1 MLTGCVVG
9 GLVIGIGGGATTK
22 TFVFTSLLTI
32 PVFTPMAVYGLGVAA
47 AFFTAFLMV
56 VFFDYRTKEQKA
68 EAREKKELA
77 KAGISAAPASPA
89 GAPVAEA
96 APEFSD
102 EAKADLTLT
111 SPMAGTTVALSDVAD
126 EAFAAGALGPGIAV
140 SPAAGAVVVAP
151 CDGKVSVAFPT
162 GHAYGIKSAS
172 GVQVLIHIG
181 MDTVKLE
188 GRGFTPRVAKGDVIK
203 RGDVLAEVDWD
214 VIREAGY
221 DTITP
226 MVVTN
231 KKKFGEITPAAP
243 GPVGITDTV
252 VTVSPK
258 EA

>member
-1 MLTGCVVG
+1 MHYV
-9 GLVIGIGGGATTK
+9 K
-22 TFVFTSLLTI
+22 TFFRLL
-32 PVFTPMAVYGLGVAA
+32 LGVFMTYAGYSHLT
-47 AFFTAFLMV
+47 FN
-56 VFFDYRTKEQKA
+56 R
-68 EAREKKELA
+68 LA
-77 KAGISAAPASPA
+77 C
-89 GAPVAEA
+89 VAQV
-96 APEFSD
+96 PMWLRFSD
-102 EAKADLTLT
+102 GFTDFVV
-111 SPMAGTTVALSDVAD
+111 VASGVG
-126 EAFAAGALGPGIAV
+126 EIALGPGIAV

-188 GRGFTPRVAKGDVIK
+188 GKGFTPRVAKGDIVK